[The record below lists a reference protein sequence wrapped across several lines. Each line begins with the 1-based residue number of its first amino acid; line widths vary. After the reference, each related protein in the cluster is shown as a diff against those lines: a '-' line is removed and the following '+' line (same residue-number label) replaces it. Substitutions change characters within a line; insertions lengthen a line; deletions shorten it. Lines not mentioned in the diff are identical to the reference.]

1 MPTPDTGLTDPAA
14 TGPGPPDPAAP
25 ATGAAPAQPSAE
37 APVSQRRLAV
47 GVCMT
52 VVAIA
57 FETIAVATAM
67 PVAAQEL
74 DGLRYYAWAF
84 SVILIGSL
92 FATVVGGRLADR
104 IGPAKPFLV
113 GLAVFAAGLVVAGT
127 ATTMTQ
133 LIAGRLVQGLGSG
146 ALNVSIFV
154 CVAQVFAAEDRP
166 RMFSYISTAWVLPA
180 FVGPPVSAWLTARL
194 SWHWVFFAVLPLV
207 LLGGGMVLPTMRR
220 LMRAFR
226 PVTPEPGARPPAP
239 LWSALVVALGAAAL
253 LVAGQRL
260 DLLAAGL
267 LVAGLAALLLGLP
280 RLMPPGFLRLPRG
293 ISQVIMVRGL
303 LPGAFFGGEAFIP
316 LMLVQ
321 QRGVALVLAGAML
334 TTGAVGWTTG
344 SWLQSRPWLTLR
356 RDRLITLGCLSVAL
370 GLVGVGVVALAPGL
384 PFWLVG
390 VSWVFAGFGM
400 GLSVS
405 STSLGVMTLSST
417 AEQGRNASSLNLF
430 DALGSSVFVGVA
442 GSIFA
447 AVPAAAGHRGTTFG
461 ALMLSMAV
469 VAGLAAL
476 TSLRIGAVRNEF
488 APR

>member
-1 MPTPDTGLTDPAA
+1 MPDRDTELSTDAGREVEKPRTVSAA
-14 TGPGPPDPAAP
+14 
-25 ATGAAPAQPSAE
+25 
-37 APVSQRRLAV
+37 VSQRRLVV

-67 PVAAQEL
+67 PVAARDL

-127 ATTMTQ
+127 ATTMAQ
-133 LIAGRLVQGLGSG
+133 LIAGRFVQGLGSG
-146 ALNVSIFV
+146 ALNVAIFV
-154 CVAQVFAAEDRP
+154 CVAQVFSVTERP
-166 RMFSYISTAWVLPA
+166 KMFTYISTAWVLPA
-180 FVGPPVSAWLTARL
+180 FVGPPVSAWLTDRL

-207 LLGGGMVLPTMRR
+207 LLGGAMVLPTMLR
-220 LMRAFR
+220 LMRAFV
-226 PVTPEPGARPPAP
+226 PTTPEPGARPPAP
-239 LWSALVVALGAAAL
+239 LWSGAVVSLGAAAL

-260 DLLAAGL
+260 DLVALGL

-316 LMLVQ
+316 LMLVE
-321 QRGVALVLAGAML
+321 QRGVALILAGALL
-334 TTGAVGWTTG
+334 TSGAVGWTTG
-344 SWLQSRPWLTLR
+344 SWIQSRPWLTVR
-356 RDRLITLGCLSVAL
+356 RDRLVTLGCLSVAL
-370 GLVGVGVVALAPGL
+370 GLAAVAMIAFAPAA

-390 VSWVFAGFGM
+390 VAWVLAGFGM
-400 GLSVS
+400 GLSIS
-405 STSLGVMTLSST
+405 STSLAVMTLSST
-417 AEQGRNASSLNLF
+417 TEQGRNASSLNLF

-442 GSIFA
+442 GSILA
-447 AVPAAAGHRGTTFG
+447 AVHPSGDLGVTFG
-461 ALMLSMAV
+461 ALMLTMTVIAV
-469 VAGLAAL
+469 LAAL
-476 TSLRIGAVRNEF
+476 ASLRIGAVHNEF